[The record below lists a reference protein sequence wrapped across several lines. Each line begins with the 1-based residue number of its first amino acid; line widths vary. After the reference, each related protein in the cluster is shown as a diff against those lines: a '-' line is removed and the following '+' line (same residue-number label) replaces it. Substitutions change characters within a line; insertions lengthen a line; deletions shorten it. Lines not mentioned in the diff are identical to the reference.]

1 METSSYVYLGRS
13 MNMEN
18 DLREELNRRRRAACA
33 AFGPLKEATD
43 QLTDPELRA
52 HLFNSTVLP
61 ALCYATEI
69 WADTV
74 TTSKDLRTT
83 HRRSSTV
90 F

>member
-1 METSSYVYLGRS
+1 

-18 DLREELNRRRRAACA
+18 DLREELNRRRRAAWA

-52 HLFNSTVLP
+52 HLFDSTVLP
-61 ALCYATEI
+61 ALCYAAET
-69 WADTV
+69 WRDTV
-74 TTSKDLRTT
+74 ATSKALRKT
-83 HRRSSTV
+83 HRALCAV